1 MTEGPWY
8 RRRRFAV
15 DVVIGTWYRRH
26 RLAMDVA
33 IAVFFVLLDTG
44 ATLGGAT
51 WWPAHPSPLAWAM
64 LAVQGAVLGRAG
76 RLRAVLYTGRTGGQQ
91 SSRSSRSASS
101 SRGRGSRP

>member
-8 RRRRFAV
+8 RRRFPV
-15 DVVIGTWYRRH
+15 DVVIGRWYRRH

-44 ATLGGAT
+44 ATLAGAT

-64 LAVQGAVLGRAG
+64 LAVQAVVCASLVVRRRAPYLVIALLGG
-76 RLRAVLYTGRTGGQQ
+76 FTLVITLLI
-91 SSRSSRSASS
+91 
-101 SRGRGSRP
+101 

>member
-15 DVVIGTWYRRH
+15 DVVIGRWYRRH

-44 ATLGGAT
+44 ATLAGAT

-64 LAVQGAVLGRAG
+64 LAVQAAVCA
-76 RLRAVLYTGRTGGQQ
+76 
-91 SSRSSRSASS
+91 
-101 SRGRGSRP
+101 